1 MFIFK
6 VMHFLQKLMVRC
18 VAVINDTVGA
28 LLAGAHLD
36 EDCQIGIILGNLENL
51 IILPHNVINN
61 I

>member
-1 MFIFK
+1 
-6 VMHFLQKLMVRC
+6 MHFLQKLMVRC

-51 IILPHNVINN
+51 IILPHDVINN